1 MAPARKVTPEE
12 KLLHIIEKP
21 EEADKL
27 DLDKKSKAGRLLFPF
42 KKIAFKKI
50 TLRGINKLLVLAS
63 VVITVVFVFFFIKD
77 ERSLQAR
84 FESLKEEIKTKVT
97 RISKEEKKA
106 ADVTTYLADTAK
118 NNPFQVLPDVKK
130 AETAEEKIK
139 TSFKLVG
146 IIWSDRPQAIIEDEA
161 TNKNYLVYEGDAID
175 KFTVSKIAQDEVK
188 LIAEDGETILK

>member
-1 MAPARKVTPEE
+1 M
-12 KLLHIIEKP
+12 
-21 EEADKL
+21 
-27 DLDKKSKAGRLLFPF
+27 
-42 KKIAFKKI
+42 
-50 TLRGINKLLVLAS
+50 
-63 VVITVVFVFFFIKD
+63 
-77 ERSLQAR
+77 
-84 FESLKEEIKTKVT
+84 
-97 RISKEEKKA
+97 
-106 ADVTTYLADTAK
+106 
-118 NNPFQVLPDVKK
+118 PDVKK